1 MSKRWVSIIGGLLF
15 LGAFN
20 SALFSGLYG
29 VVEMAIEI
37 PDFLYSQII
46 YFLIEGISMAGL
58 LMIAKGL
65 FRNKLDGT
73 ILTGL
78 GLIIGCG
85 LVNIV
90 ASMLMYGGS
99 GFTWYGIKNMF
110 SYFFSWSIH
119 AAPACLLVVMAAV
132 VLTAKKRKTRIYNV
146 PAILYFAISVI
157 SFARNFSYIKYL
169 GTWEKIV
176 EIFERTSTITAF
188 TLAYLFLGMFIEGRG
203 IAFEKDDREWFEKE
217 FLND

>member
-20 SALFSGLYG
+20 SALFSGLYRI
-29 VVEMAIEI
+29 VRTAVEVPE
-37 PDFLYSQII
+37 FLNSQIL
-46 YFLIEGISMAGL
+46 YFLIEGITMAGL

-85 LVNIV
+85 LVNSVTSII
-90 ASMLMYGGS
+90 MYSGS
-99 GFTWYGIKNMF
+99 GFTWFGIKNMF
-110 SYFFSWSIH
+110 RYLFSWSIH

-132 VLTAKKRKTRIYNV
+132 VLTAKKRKTRIYNI

-157 SFARNFSYIKYL
+157 SFARDFSYIKYL
-169 GTWEKIV
+169 VMWEKIIQ
-176 EIFERTSTITAF
+176 IFERTSVITAF
-188 TLAYLFLGMFIEGRG
+188 TLAYLFLGMFIEGKG
-203 IAFEKDDREWFEKE
+203 IAYERKKS
-217 FLND
+217 LQ